1 MRSDKVVIRKY
12 GNRRLYDTSTSKY
25 INLEDIAALIRNG
38 TDVQIV
44 DVNTGADLTGATL
57 TQIIAEG
64 AKEKPSGLP
73 LELLRQLIITTDHAG
88 QEFISW
94 YLKSAVDT
102 YQQVQGSLKEKLSQV
117 GSAALSPLQT
127 MSSLLQGR
135 PLEKPADAT
144 SDIAAMK
151 AELAELNARYAA
163 ILNAGGA
170 QPSARQ
176 RSSPKKSSSPK
187 KRKKR

>member
-1 MRSDKVVIRKY
+1 MKGAKVIIRKY
-12 GNRRLYDTSTSKY
+12 GNRRLYDTSTSRY

-57 TQIIAEG
+57 TQIIAED
-64 AKEKPSGLP
+64 AKDKPSGLP
-73 LELLRQLIITTDHAG
+73 LELLRQLIVTTDHAG

-102 YQQVQGSLKEKLSQV
+102 YQQVQGSLKERLSQV
-117 GSAALSPLQT
+117 GSAAMSPLQT

-135 PLEKPADAT
+135 APEKPVDSTGEMAT
-144 SDIAAMK
+144 IK
-151 AELAELNARYAA
+151 AELADLQARYQA
-163 ILNAGGA
+163 IMNADRKA
-170 QPSARQ
+170 KPSARPQ
-176 RSSPKKSSSPK
+176 VGR
-187 KRKKR
+187 